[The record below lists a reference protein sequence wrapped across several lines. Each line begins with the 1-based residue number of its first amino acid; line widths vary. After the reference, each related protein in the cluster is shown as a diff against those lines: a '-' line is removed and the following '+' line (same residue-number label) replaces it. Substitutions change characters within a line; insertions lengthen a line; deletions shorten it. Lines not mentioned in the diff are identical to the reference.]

1 MSGVSSSRRKV
12 YAVKV
17 GAVLTGA
24 SSLKCDYSE
33 ALPVADAEL
42 RTCSVWCA
50 GCVAQA
56 ACIYARLVVVE
67 LDGRHGGGRESPAR
81 FR

>member
-1 MSGVSSSRRKV
+1 MSGVSDSRRKV
-12 YAVKV
+12 YTVMV

-33 ALPVADAEL
+33 AFPVTDTEL
-42 RTCSVWCA
+42 RTCPVWCA

-56 ACIYARLVVVE
+56 ACIYAGLVVIK
-67 LDGRHGGGRESPAR
+67 LDGRHGGGRESSTR
-81 FR
+81 I